1 MMNAIEISVNPVL
14 WHIGGLE
21 VRWYGVMM
29 AVGVLVLIL
38 WTMNQIRRGAKISY
52 DTLMGAALVG
62 IPSGIIFSRLLHV
75 IDLWSYYSQNPGQ
88 IIGGEGLTI
97 YGAILGA
104 ILGVWIYSRFNK
116 LNFAYMTDVITPG
129 IILAQAIGRVGCT
142 INGCCPGPATNLPW
156 GVLYTDPRA
165 FIPEDL
171 RLIPTHP
178 TVVYEILFLMALF
191 AVIMIFRSKFKPDG
205 VQFLFYLG
213 MYSIWRIGIGVLRA
227 GLTSFID
234 WHVFGI
240 HIALEQAQFIG
251 IITSIICFS
260 LIIYRVRK
268 AKSAPEVIVTAATQT
283 GSGS

>member
-1 MMNAIEISVNPVL
+1 MNAIEISVNPVL

-29 AVGVLVLIL
+29 AVGVAMLIL
-38 WTMNQIRRGAKISY
+38 WIMNQIRRGAKISY

-104 ILGVWIYSRFNK
+104 VLGVWIYSRFNK
-116 LNFAYMTDVITPG
+116 LNFSYLADVITPG
-129 IILAQAIGRVGCT
+129 IILAQVLGRVGCT
-142 INGCCPGPATNLPW
+142 LNGCCYGTAATVWPFNLFNIVYTNSDVAEL
-156 GVLYTDPRA
+156 GVP
-165 FIPEDL
+165 FQ
-171 RLIPTHP
+171 PTQ
-178 TVVYEILFLMALF
+178 VYEILFLLILF

-213 MYSIWRIGIGVLRA
+213 MYSLWRIGIGFLRVGTPFA
-227 GLTSFID
+227 LG
-234 WHVFGI
+234 
-240 HIALEQAQFIG
+240 LEQAQVIG
-251 IITSIICFS
+251 IILAVICFS
-260 LIIYRVRK
+260 LI
-268 AKSAPEVIVTAATQT
+268 VIRCRQLKTQVASVEPAADNK
-283 GSGS
+283 